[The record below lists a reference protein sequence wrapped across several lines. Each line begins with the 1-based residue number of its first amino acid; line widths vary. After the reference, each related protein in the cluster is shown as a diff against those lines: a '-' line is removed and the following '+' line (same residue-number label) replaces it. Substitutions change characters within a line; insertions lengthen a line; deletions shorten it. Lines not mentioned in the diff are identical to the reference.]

1 MEIVGLNTILL
12 LKTIVKINTM
22 RLIILLCALL
32 FIGCYSE
39 KQAQRDL
46 IEAQLK
52 HPEVVTKFV
61 AKNYR
66 CDSVV
71 MRIDTIEKVKWKII
85 VDSLNKK
92 IIIKKDTINKIL
104 KDTIFLRDNDCLS
117 KISSLKNELANAY
130 EFIDGL
136 QETLNRQVPVVYKTY
151 KVKDT
156 ALIQSKYFEI
166 SGLKKDY
173 EISNA
178 KRIDLLWWV
187 IVLLILL
194 GITIIL
200 HFIRK

>member
-1 MEIVGLNTILL
+1 
-12 LKTIVKINTM
+12 M
-22 RLIILLCALL
+22 RLIILSCALL
-32 FIGCYSE
+32 FFGCYSE

-61 AKNYR
+61 AKNYP

-92 IIIKKDTINKIL
+92 IIIKKDTINKLL
-104 KDTIFLRDNDCLS
+104 KDTIFLRDNDCLN
-117 KISSLKNELANAY
+117 KISSLKNELAGAY

-136 QETLNRQVPVVYKTY
+136 QETLNRQVPVVYQTY

-156 ALIQSKYFEI
+156 ALIQSKDYEI
-166 SGLKKDY
+166 NGLKKDY
-173 EISNA
+173 DFVNE
-178 KRIDLLWWV
+178 KRINLLWWV
-187 IVLLILL
+187 IVLLILFGL
-194 GITIIL
+194 SFIL
-200 HFIRK
+200 HLLRK

>member
-52 HPEVVTKFV
+52 HPELVSKFV
-61 AKNYR
+61 AKNYP

-71 MRIDTIEKVKWKII
+71 IRIDTIEKVKWKII

-104 KDTIFLRDNDCLS
+104 KDTIFLRDNDCLN
-117 KISSLKNELANAY
+117 KISKLKNELKDSY
-130 EFIDGL
+130 QFIDGL
-136 QETLNRQVPVVYKTY
+136 QETLNRQVPVVYQTFKI
-151 KVKDT
+151 KDT
-156 ALIQSKYFEI
+156 ALIQSKDYEI
-166 SGLKKDY
+166 SGLKKDFDSVN
-173 EISNA
+173 E
-178 KRIDLLWWV
+178 KRINLLWWV
-187 IVLLILL
+187 IVLLILFGL
-194 GITIIL
+194 SFIL
-200 HFIRK
+200 HLLRK